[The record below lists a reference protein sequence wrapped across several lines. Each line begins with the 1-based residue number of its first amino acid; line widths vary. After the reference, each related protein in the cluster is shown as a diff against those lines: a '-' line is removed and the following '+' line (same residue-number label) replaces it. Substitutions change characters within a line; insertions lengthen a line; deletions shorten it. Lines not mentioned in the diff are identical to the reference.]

1 MPSSSASTRNKAK
14 LGLKGGKKGRG
25 DPSKPGPAVG
35 GAAYRMSEWPP
46 DTGPD
51 GQLEARA
58 DNVSLSA
65 ALRAPLCSTEPA
77 CGRACMDCC
86 ADPAFACLYLQHLQ
100 QTACKHGPSCATE
113 ARLRCCELACCFLWG
128 WLIAGHIRACCTCG
142 GCLLCELARQ
152 SISPAEMCAVLCCSI
167 SHRIGPTCAAGGM
180 PTFSRERSRSGGG
193 SARLMRLRRMWGAPS
208 LPFQTRPSELPAASL
223 LLSQAFLGG

>member
-1 MPSSSASTRNKAK
+1 MLLPACCSPQNDTQDPVCHACQSACLNGCVCCLQLGNLMHKLYACCRLGLKGCSCLQLSGDYDSDGEMPSSSASTRNKGK

-100 QTACKHGPSCATE
+100 QTACKHGLSCATE

-142 GCLLCELARQ
+142 GCLLC
-152 SISPAEMCAVLCCSI
+152 
-167 SHRIGPTCAAGGM
+167 
-180 PTFSRERSRSGGG
+180 
-193 SARLMRLRRMWGAPS
+193 
-208 LPFQTRPSELPAASL
+208 
-223 LLSQAFLGG
+223 